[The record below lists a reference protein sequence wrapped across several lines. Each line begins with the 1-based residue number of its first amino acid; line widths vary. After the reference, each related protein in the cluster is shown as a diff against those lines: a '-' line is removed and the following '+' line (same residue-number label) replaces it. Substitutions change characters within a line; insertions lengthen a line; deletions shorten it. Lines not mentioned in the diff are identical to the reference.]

1 MRHAVWLERR
11 YDTHWN
17 NPTWFANLSLPVSNI
32 CQLINTSFFSLDACV
47 SDRSTMVLMRNP
59 CLLFWEL
66 DIFSCSVILTDSEQ
80 DHNKDNTTT
89 KEGLFVLYA
98 VFKVKLFLQLLCM
111 SGSPSRLSDLT
122 PKKNLQESETVI
134 LVDMICYSK
143 RYRLK
148 REGSWGEVQKKQV
161 KSFQAALLS
170 GVAQD
175 APYSP
180 RNLGDD
186 GWTVLPTGGTHR
198 SLESKVFTG
207 GRSCGHTHLCNWL
220 QLLRPS
226 LQCKSRCSLAVML
239 LRNYLV
245 KPEQCDPRP
254 QAYKHSNKAEHSKS
268 SELSCLELAK
278 G

>member
-1 MRHAVWLERR
+1 M
-11 YDTHWN
+11 
-17 NPTWFANLSLPVSNI
+17 
-32 CQLINTSFFSLDACV
+32 
-47 SDRSTMVLMRNP
+47 
-59 CLLFWEL
+59 
-66 DIFSCSVILTDSEQ
+66 ILTDSEQ

-122 PKKNLQESETVI
+122 PKKNLKESETVI

-186 GWTVLPTGGTHR
+186 G
-198 SLESKVFTG
+198 
-207 GRSCGHTHLCNWL
+207 
-220 QLLRPS
+220 
-226 LQCKSRCSLAVML
+226 
-239 LRNYLV
+239 
-245 KPEQCDPRP
+245 
-254 QAYKHSNKAEHSKS
+254 
-268 SELSCLELAK
+268 
-278 G
+278 